1 MLKLEPYFYYSK
13 SDSEKEP
20 IDKIIA
26 PNEKEAIKYFISR
39 KQIDE
44 SVFHKL
50 YIIEHGKT
58 ESE

>member
-13 SDSEKEP
+13 NDSKKEP
-20 IDKIIA
+20 IDRIIA
-26 PNEKEAIKYFISR
+26 PNKQEAIKYFISR
-39 KQIDE
+39 KQINE

-50 YIIEHGKT
+50 YIIEYGKT